1 MEMLPYH
8 QVNQSLLIYNGTG
21 SPKVAET
28 TASSPYHC
36 SCRMKVDN
44 KQEVLVET
52 IGSDSAQDASPTNGK
67 LQTLSS
73 RSLELLEFP
82 AVLAQLGGHSAFT
95 LGREAAL
102 ALTPSSNY
110 DAVARRQQETA
121 EARLFIESNGVMD
134 LGEAADVRLEAQ
146 RAAKEGILTGLEL
159 RAIAETLRAGR
170 MARSTFQRRLKECPA
185 LADVA
190 GRIPD
195 MDSQETNIAR
205 SINKSGDVEDAAS
218 PALREYRSKGRDA
231 YGRLEQM
238 LQRMIRSDRGRNVL
252 QEPLITERNGRLVVP
267 VKMEMRSKF
276 PGLVHDVS
284 GSGETIFVEPL
295 AAVTLGNQWRELKL
309 AEGRE
314 EERILRELSTNV
326 GDYADEVELTLN
338 LLVRLD
344 LALAKGRYA
353 KQLGAIPAA
362 TSRADTQDIRL
373 VAARHPLLRGAVVP
387 MSLELGSTGKSEELD
402 GGSTGTPRTV
412 LLITGPNGGGK
423 TVTLKTLGLLALMH
437 QTGLQVPASEGTV
450 LPIFDHVY
458 ADIGDQQSIE
468 QSLSTFTS
476 HMESVKSILS
486 QATSRSLVLMDE
498 LGTSTDPEEGAA
510 LAEAVLHSLLQ
521 VGVTTVATTHL
532 RRVAAYVQETDGMVN
547 ASVELD
553 PETFEPTYGL
563 TVGLP
568 GRSYALTIAARTGL
582 PPEVVARALSML
594 SPEHQ
599 RVDELLAEVVEER
612 QAAAD
617 IRAEGEAV
625 LAEAQELRREAEAEL
640 ERLRALEVE
649 QLELARHD
657 LQAQAQE
664 LMGKLQAAE
673 KVLYVT
679 PKAPTVEV
687 VAEVQQAVASVQNVR
702 KQLRTRSWRPKRA
715 DRAEWLQNLAVG
727 DSVRVQGFP
736 GVAQVISDPDGRG
749 MVEVAVG
756 SLRAQVPLEHVMH
769 RDPEGDS
776 TSPSPARRKPK
787 PKVEI
792 PEEFMNS
799 TQSAGESLQIPS
811 AELDLRGKRVE
822 EALVELETFLDKT
835 LLEGASQVRVIHGMG
850 TGALRTAVRE
860 RLGSHNMVTRWAPE
874 EGRTADGAT
883 IADLA

>member
-1 MEMLPYH
+1 M
-8 QVNQSLLIYNGTG
+8 
-21 SPKVAET
+21 
-28 TASSPYHC
+28 
-36 SCRMKVDN
+36 
-44 KQEVLVET
+44 ET
-52 IGSDSAQDASPTNGK
+52 IGSDTTEEESPTGGRP
-67 LQTLSS
+67 QTLSA

-82 AVLAQLGGHSAFT
+82 AVLAQLGGHASFA

-102 ALTPSSNY
+102 ALTPSSNH
-110 DAVARRQQETA
+110 DDVARRQQETA
-121 EARLFIESNGVMD
+121 EARLFIEASGIMD

-159 RAIAETLRAGR
+159 RSIAETLRAGR

-185 LADVA
+185 LAEVA

-195 MDSQETNIAR
+195 MDLQESNIAR
-205 SINKSGDVEDAAS
+205 SISKGGEVEDAAS
-218 PALREYRSKGRDA
+218 PALREYRSQGRIA
-231 YGRLEQM
+231 YGRLEET

-267 VKMEMRSKF
+267 VKVEMRSRL

-314 EERILRELSTNV
+314 EERILRELSTSI
-326 GDYADEVELTLN
+326 GDYADEVALTLS
-338 LLVRLD
+338 LLARLD
-344 LALAKGRYA
+344 IALAKGRYA
-353 KQLGAIPAA
+353 MRLSAIPAGTA
-362 TSRADTQDIRL
+362 GPDSQDIRL

-387 MSLELGSTGKSEELD
+387 MSLELGSADQSDENGDGPSVPGK
-402 GGSTGTPRTV
+402 RV

-450 LPIFDHVY
+450 LPIFDRVY

-532 RRVAAYVQETDGMVN
+532 RRVAAYVQETPGMVN

-553 PETFEPTYGL
+553 PDTFEPTYGL

-582 PPEVVARALSML
+582 PPEVVERAQSML
-594 SPEHQ
+594 SPEHR

-617 IRAEGEAV
+617 MRAEGEAV

-649 QLELARHD
+649 QLEVARHD
-657 LQAQAQE
+657 LQAQAHE

-673 KVLYVT
+673 KVLQAKPV
-679 PKAPTVEV
+679 APTVEV

-702 KQLRTRSWRPKRA
+702 KQLRTKSWRPKRA
-715 DRAEWLQNLAVG
+715 DRAAWLQNLAAG

-736 GVAQVISDPDGRG
+736 GVAQVMSDPDGRG

-769 RDPEGDS
+769 RDPEGAS
-776 TSPSPARRKPK
+776 TAPTPTRRKPK

-792 PEEFMNS
+792 PEEFSGS
-799 TQSAGESLQIPS
+799 TRLASESLQLPA
-811 AELDLRGKRVE
+811 AELDLRGMRVD
-822 EALVELETFLDKT
+822 EALIQLETFLDKA
-835 LLEGASQVRVIHGMG
+835 LLDGASQVRIIHGMG

-860 RLGSHNMVTRWAPE
+860 RLGSHTVVTRWAPE
-874 EGRTADGAT
+874 EGRTADGST

>member
-1 MEMLPYH
+1 MEMLPH
-8 QVNQSLLIYNGTG
+8 RQGNQALLVYNDIRL
-21 SPKVAET
+21 SKVAKT
-28 TASSPYHC
+28 PTASLWRS

-52 IGSDSAQDASPTNGK
+52 IGSDSTDEASPIDSK
-67 LQTLSS
+67 PQTLSA

-82 AVLAQLGGHSAFT
+82 AVLAQLGGHSAFA

-102 ALTPSSNY
+102 ALTPSSNH
-110 DAVARRQQETA
+110 DDVARRQQETS
-121 EARLFIESNGVMD
+121 EARLFIESDGVMD
-134 LGEAADVRLEAQ
+134 MDEAADVRLEAH

-170 MARSTFQRRLKECPA
+170 MARATFQRRLKECPA

-195 MDSQETNIAR
+195 LDLQETNIAR
-205 SINKSGDVEDAAS
+205 SISKSGEVEDAAS
-218 PALREYRSKGRDA
+218 PALREHRSQGRIA
-231 YGRLEQM
+231 YNRLEET

-267 VKMEMRSKF
+267 VKVEMRNRL

-314 EERILRELSTNV
+314 EERILRELSTSI
-326 GDYADEVELTLN
+326 GDYADEVELTLD
-338 LLVRLD
+338 LLARLD

-353 KQLGAIPAA
+353 KRLGAIPAA
-362 TSRADTQDIRL
+362 TAGADTQDIRL
-373 VAARHPLLRGAVVP
+373 VAARHPLLRGEVVP
-387 MSLELGSTGKSEELD
+387 LSLELGSTSRSDDADD
-402 GGSTGTPRTV
+402 GVAGTPRRV

-450 LPIFDHVY
+450 LPIFDRVY

-486 QATSRSLVLMDE
+486 EATSRSLVLMDE

-532 RRVAAYVQETDGMVN
+532 RRVAAYVQETAGMIN

-553 PETFEPTYGL
+553 PDTFEPTYGL
-563 TVGLP
+563 AVGLP

-582 PPEVVARALSML
+582 PPEVVARAQSML

-612 QAAAD
+612 QAAANM
-617 IRAEGEAV
+617 RAEGEAV
-625 LAEAQELRREAEAEL
+625 LAQAQELRREAEAEL

-649 QLELARHD
+649 QLEVARHD
-657 LQAQAQE
+657 LQTQAQE
-664 LMGKLQAAE
+664 LMGKLQAAG
-673 KVLYVT
+673 KVLHAT
-679 PKAPTVEV
+679 PQAPTVEV

-715 DRAEWLQNLAVG
+715 DRAAWLQNLAAG

-736 GVAQVISDPDGRG
+736 GIAQVISDPDGRG

-769 RDPEGDS
+769 RDPEGAS
-776 TSPSPARRKPK
+776 TAPSPVKRKPK

-792 PEEFMNS
+792 PEEFMGS
-799 TQSAGESLQIPS
+799 TQPGGELLQVPS
-811 AELDLRGKRVE
+811 TDLDMRGMRVD
-822 EALVELETFLDKT
+822 EALIQLETFLDKA
-835 LLEGASQVRVIHGMG
+835 LLDGASQVRIIHGMG

-860 RLGSHNMVTRWAPE
+860 RLGSHAMVTRWAPE